1 MAPMR
6 NVFAPT
12 MLASMMLVG
21 LSACQTVPA
30 KAVFSKQQVA
40 ALAEQGF
47 RPVGENFELGIS
59 DKVLFGFD
67 QSELSTETGAVV
79 QKIASALKGVG
90 IHGATIEGHTD
101 ALGADE
107 YNLDLSR
114 RRAEAVKA
122 ALAAAGMPADSVRAQ
137 GLGETDPIETNDTE
151 DGRAQNRRVVI
162 VVTPADAI
170 RVKR

>member
-6 NVFAPT
+6 NR
-12 MLASMMLVG
+12 LALVTLAAG
-21 LSACQTVPA
+21 LLAACQTVPA
-30 KAVFSKQQVA
+30 RAAFSEQQVA
-40 ALAEQGF
+40 ALAQQGF
-47 RPVGENFELGIS
+47 RPVGENYELGIA

-67 QSELSTETGAVV
+67 RSDLSPETGAVV
-79 QKIASALKGVG
+79 GKIAAALTSVG
-90 IHGATIEGHTD
+90 IHGATVEGHTD
-101 ALGADE
+101 ALGADD

-122 ALAAAGMPADSVRAQ
+122 ALATAGLPADAIRAQ

-151 DGRAQNRRVVI
+151 EGRAQNRRVVI
-162 VVTPADAI
+162 VVTPGDAI